1 MKISQSEYRTRL
13 LSRKQG
19 GRVMY
24 KQLCICDVDPVY
36 LKRLAAYLSRKP
48 EVSWR
53 IKTYT
58 ELEIC
63 LRERPEILIISG
75 AALSQWQKKKGVTKE
90 PEVLGCKLIFLRD
103 ETSFTCQWPSV
114 KKYQAAGKFFE
125 DLLVIL
131 AEDMFLETEVVG
143 IYGPS
148 DGPGAEI
155 IAQEIG
161 RKCLEKGEV
170 LIISLV
176 EYSMILKDS
185 SYGNGIG
192 DWFYYYTQQMKEKT
206 RLSAWA
212 YTEDRM
218 NYLHGFRTI
227 YDQRGI
233 SLNDWQIFFKEG
245 MRKSP
250 YRTVLL
256 VFDRI
261 PDYLELFLWCDVM
274 YVQWG
279 RDNHGNLRKKQ
290 FEEMATYMEMTEMMK
305 HFIEL

>member
-1 MKISQSEYRTRL
+1 
-13 LSRKQG
+13 
-19 GRVMY
+19 MY
-24 KQLCICDVDPVY
+24 KQLSICDVDPVF

-63 LRERPEILIISG
+63 LRERPEILIVSG
-75 AALSQWQKKKGVTKE
+75 TALNQWQKKEGLAKE
-90 PEVLGCKLIFLRD
+90 PELVGCKLIFLLD
-103 ETSFTCQWPSV
+103 EMPCDCQWPCV
-114 KKYQAAGKFFE
+114 KKYQSAGKLFE
-125 DLLVIL
+125 DLLEIL
-131 AEDMFLETEVVG
+131 AEDMYLETEVIGV
-143 IYGPS
+143 YAPS
-148 DGPGAEI
+148 DGPGAET

-170 LIISLV
+170 LIVSLV
-176 EYSMILKDS
+176 EYSAILKDP

-206 RLSAWA
+206 RLSTWTF
-212 YTEDRM
+212 TEDRM

-227 YDQRGI
+227 YDQRGL

-250 YRTVLL
+250 YRTIVL
-256 VFDRI
+256 VFDRM
-261 PDYLELFLWCDVM
+261 PDYLELFLWCDSM

-279 RDNHGNLRKKQ
+279 QDNHGDLRKKQ

-305 HFIEL
+305 DFIEL